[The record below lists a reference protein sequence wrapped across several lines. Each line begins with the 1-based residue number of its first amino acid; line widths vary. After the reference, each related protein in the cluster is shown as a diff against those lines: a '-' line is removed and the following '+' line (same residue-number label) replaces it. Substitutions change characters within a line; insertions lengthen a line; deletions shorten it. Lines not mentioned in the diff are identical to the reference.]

1 METLFQHFRKD
12 EQPFIELVAG
22 WIRETEDRY
31 SPKLTDFLDPRQRF
45 IVQSI
50 AGSAQD
56 IRTSAYGQFEEAE
69 RMRMFIHPEYFEP
82 AADDFSITVFEIT
95 YASKFL
101 MLEHRDVLG
110 ALMSIGVD
118 RSKFGDI
125 RLEEERI
132 QFAINSELAD
142 FVRANLTT
150 VGKAK
155 VHLNEVDQDSLIPYE
170 DEWMEELH
178 IISSM
183 RLDTVLSSV
192 LNISRQKASMLIHG
206 GRVKVNWTVREQP
219 AFELQESDLLSIRGY
234 GRVKIMMIEGRTKK
248 DKIRLQIGRIE

>member
-1 METLFQHFRKD
+1 METYFQHFRKD
-12 EQPFIELVAG
+12 EQPFIESVAG

-45 IVQSI
+45 IVQAI
-50 AGSAQD
+50 AGSAQE
-56 IRTSAYGQFEEAE
+56 ISTSSSGKFEEAE
-69 RMRMFIHPEYFEP
+69 RMRMYIHPPYFEP
-82 AADDFSITVFEIT
+82 SIEDFSITIFELS
-95 YASKFL
+95 YPSKFL
-101 MLEHRDVLG
+101 TLEHRDVLG

-125 RLEEERI
+125 RLEGEKI
-132 QFAINSELAD
+132 QFAIASEMAD
-142 FVRANLTT
+142 YVRANLTSI
-150 VGKAK
+150 GKAK
-155 VHLNEVDQDSLIPYE
+155 VHVTETEPEAYLLYTE
-170 DEWMEELH
+170 EWSEELH

-192 LNISRQKASMLIHG
+192 LNISRQKASMLIHA

-219 AFELQESDLLSIRGY
+219 AFELQESDILSVRGY
-234 GRVKIMMIEGRTKK
+234 GRMKIMMIEGRTKK